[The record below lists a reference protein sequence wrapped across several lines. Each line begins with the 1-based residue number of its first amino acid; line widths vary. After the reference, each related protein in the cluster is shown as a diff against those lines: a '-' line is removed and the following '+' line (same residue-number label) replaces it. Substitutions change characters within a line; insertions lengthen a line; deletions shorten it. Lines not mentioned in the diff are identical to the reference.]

1 MFAQQELADEF
12 RLGFLQAVPDRRFIG
27 LEGRATAKKAV
38 HLFRGEA
45 LFENALDCLGIVHE
59 ARSLGEQVFEFGDYL
74 GKLIGRNDTQGLGR
88 GNDHLQFVLREKFQQ
103 LAGDALA
110 HGKKHRGRLVGLRQR
125 FPCQGVTEILEVH
138 HGLSSPSPQGSGF
151 LRTQYFNQ
159 FYAEARIVVFQNRYF
174 TARNT
179 AAIHHD
185 LDRLAD
191 LAIKRDRCALF
202 KAHQPRNEHSA
213 GAKHD
218 LDIDRDVH
226 DHFHVFGQSAA
237 KRRLHARNLRGG
249 GKIIHPKIGRSATE
263 SGKVGIR
270 RDLVRAAEIA
280 EVAEIGERTFRIRLE
295 DATQIADSLV
305 EVAAVFK
312 RRQRRIIGHRCF
324 LRSHA
329 LIIPFETCVSLP
341 RTRKGQAG
349 FNPSNVV
356 RSRRPC

>member
-1 MFAQQELADEF
+1 MLAQQEFADEF
-12 RLGFLQAVPDRRFIG
+12 RLRFLQAIPDRRFIG
-27 LEGRATAKKAV
+27 LEGCTTAEKAV
-38 HLFRGEA
+38 HLLRCQA
-45 LFENALDCLGIVHE
+45 LFENALDGLGIVHQT
-59 ARSLGEQVFEFGDYL
+59 RSFGEQVLEL
-74 GKLIGRNDTQGLGR
+74 GYDLCKLIGRNDAQGLGR
-88 GNDHLQFVLREKFQQ
+88 GNDHLQFVLGEKLQQ

-125 FPCQGVTEILEVH
+125 LARKGVTEILEVH

-151 LRTQYFNQ
+151 SRTQYFNQ

-185 LDRLAD
+185 LDRLAN

-202 KAHQPRNEHSA
+202 EAHQPRNEHSA
-213 GAKHD
+213 GAEND

-226 DHFHVFGQSAA
+226 DHFHVFGQAA
-237 KRRLHARNLRGG
+237 AERRLHARNLRGG
-249 GKIIHPKIGRSATE
+249 GKIVHRKVGRSATKG
-263 SGKVGIR
+263 GKVGFGR
-270 RDLVRAAEIA
+270 NLVRASEIA
-280 EVAEIGERTFRIRLE
+280 EVAKIGERAFRIRLE

-341 RTRKGQAG
+341 RTRKAGQDLTHQM
-349 FNPSNVV
+349 S
-356 RSRRPC
+356 